1 MAKRDFAY
9 IIKLSILK
17 WGDLPGL
24 CEWAQCNHNDPCN
37 KTRTELKVE
46 NTKTEARNC
55 SAEIKEPA
63 VRDFLETEQ
72 REEMRIPS
80 NIPEGTSLG
89 STLILAQ

>member
-24 CEWAQCNHNDPCN
+24 CKWAQCNHNDPCN

-46 NTKTEARNC
+46 NMKQKQ
-55 SAEIKEPA
+55 EIA
-63 VRDFLETEQ
+63 VL
-72 REEMRIPS
+72 RER
-80 NIPEGTSLG
+80 SL
-89 STLILAQ
+89 Q

>member
-46 NTKTEARNC
+46 NMKQKQ
-55 SAEIKEPA
+55 EIA
-63 VRDFLETEQ
+63 VL
-72 REEMRIPS
+72 RERSP
-80 NIPEGTSLG
+80 
-89 STLILAQ
+89 Q